1 MNLLRYK
8 AGPVMSYFCLIYCGL
23 WLGWLGNIAWR
34 LAARAGAPAPV
45 PLPVPLPR
53 VSILIAARNEE
64 AALPRCLASVR
75 ALGYP
80 AHLLEVL
87 VGDDASTDRTRA
99 VAEAA
104 MQNFAGK
111 FEVVAI
117 TETLGAARGKANV
130 LAHLTQRATTEYF
143 LLTDADIGLPTTWV
157 QAMLAHAAP
166 QVGTVTG
173 LTVVQGASL
182 LADLQGV
189 DWLVSLASM
198 QVASDS
204 GQPMTAMGNNMLVTR
219 AAYRATGGYE
229 ALPFSITE
237 DLAMFKA
244 VNAQGYGFRQL
255 FEPAV
260 RASSLPA
267 ASWAALL
274 RQRLRWVRGV
284 AGLPTKVQVAV
295 VVFSGYWL
303 AVAGLLV
310 AGRPAWAG
318 AAMLLKIGLQG
329 LLIRVAARRAGLPTP
344 AWHLVP
350 GYEFF
355 SLALTTNL
363 ALSRLFG
370 RKGVDWKGRHYQ

>member
-1 MNLLRYK
+1 M
-8 AGPVMSYFCLIYCGL
+8 VYFCLIYCAL
-23 WLGWLGNIAWR
+23 WLSWLADIIRR
-34 LAARAGAPAPV
+34 LAGRVGAPAPL
-45 PLPVPLPR
+45 PLPTPLPR

-64 AALPRCLASVR
+64 SALPRCLASVR

-104 MQNFAGK
+104 MQGFEGS
-111 FEVVAI
+111 FEVI
-117 TETLGAARGKANV
+117 TINETLGYARGKANV
-130 LAHLTQRATTEYF
+130 LAHLAHHATTEYF
-143 LLTDADIGLPTTWV
+143 LLTDADIALPTTWV
-157 QAMLAHAAP
+157 HALLAHTAP

-173 LTVVQGASL
+173 LTVVQGVGCFS
-182 LADLQGV
+182 DFQGI

-198 QVASDS
+198 QVATDS

-237 DLAMFKA
+237 DFALFKA

-267 ASWAALL
+267 GSWAALL

-284 AGLPTKVQVAV
+284 AGLPTKVQVAL

-303 AVAGLLV
+303 AIVGLLG

-318 AAMLLKIGLQG
+318 AALLLKILLQN
-329 LLIRVAARRAGLPTP
+329 LLMRAAARRAGLPTP
-344 AWHLVP
+344 AWYLAA

-370 RKGVDWKGRHYQ
+370 RRGVDWKGRHYQ